1 MFETL
6 FSYPLL
12 PFFVFMA
19 RICDVTLGTLRIIF
33 ISKGKKVLA
42 PIFGFI
48 EVFIWITVIGQI
60 LKHSD
65 GDIVCYIAYA
75 AGYATGS
82 FVGMLVE
89 ERLALGLHLI
99 RVFTKKNGEELT
111 RSLNMHK
118 FGATTTTGKGVEKDD
133 QKAMQW
139 YNGAAK
145 QGVVGGDHHPITLIA
160 HFADVGLGKHDAG
173 VVLRG
178 LVKTLVH
185 PLNDHVVVENI
196 GHGIRSLGGHVAGL
210 L

>member
-1 MFETL
+1 MFEML

-12 PFFVFMA
+12 PLFVFLA

-33 ISKGKKVLA
+33 ISKGKKLLA

-65 GDIVCYIAYA
+65 GDIICYIAYA
-75 AGYATGS
+75 GGYAMGS

-118 FGATTTTGKGVEKDD
+118 FGATTTTGKGVEEGDVSIVETIVNRKNSQEVQDVITNFD
-133 QKAMQW
+133 PSAFYIVSDVRSVQRGIFVSARGNIFNRW
-139 YNGAAK
+139 R
-145 QGVVGGDHHPITLIA
+145 VG
-160 HFADVGLGKHDAG
+160 K
-173 VVLRG
+173 
-178 LVKTLVH
+178 
-185 PLNDHVVVENI
+185 
-196 GHGIRSLGGHVAGL
+196 
-210 L
+210 